1 MTNTDHLLVQLRRL
15 QPQLADRYHARQ
27 IALFGSAAR
36 GEQTPT
42 SDVDLLV
49 DFDDKATLFDLTGL
63 ALFLEDQLG
72 CPVDVVPR
80 RALRSEFRAQVLSEA
95 IAI

>member
-1 MTNTDHLLVQLRRL
+1 MITQDRILDQLRLL
-15 QPQLADRYHARQ
+15 QPHLAARYHARR

-36 GEQTPT
+36 GEQTAT
-42 SDVDLLV
+42 SDVDVLV

-72 CPVDVVPR
+72 CPVDIVPR
-80 RALRSEFRAQVLSEA
+80 RALRPELREQVLSEA
-95 IAI
+95 ISI

>member
-1 MTNTDHLLVQLRRL
+1 MTRTDRLLVQLRSL
-15 QPQLADRYHARQ
+15 QPQLAARYHTRQ
-27 IALFGSAAR
+27 MALFGSVAR

-49 DFDDKATLFDLTGL
+49 DFDEKATLFDLTGL
-63 ALFLEDQLG
+63 ALYLEDQLG

-80 RALRSEFRAQVLSEA
+80 RALRSELRVQVLNEA
-95 IAI
+95 IPI